1 MGGTIPGRAFCFD
14 SPDRSAYTLPT
25 LPHRIGSPVTNTP
38 IELPAY
44 LDLDAFI
51 SEQAH
56 DLRSPFNQ
64 VVGFS
69 KVLLNDL
76 GADPAPVVR
85 EEDLEAIYRNGQRAL
100 LLMNGLIEVA
110 RFNRHE
116 RESNLAEIEIETLL
130 DQSLAYW
137 RKFNPASLLRVGYQ
151 ISTSATHLYTDEQL
165 LRQILSG
172 FIMVVAQYA
181 DRRAEVTLTV
191 EEEPGWFILKV
202 SSAGKKARPFSQLD
216 VKLQGHIGRVML
228 ELQQGEIRRAEE
240 ADNGASIEFAL
251 PKH

>member
-1 MGGTIPGRAFCFD
+1 
-14 SPDRSAYTLPT
+14 
-25 LPHRIGSPVTNTP
+25 VTNTP
-38 IELPAY
+38 IELPAH

-76 GADPAPVVR
+76 GADPASVAR
-85 EEDLEAIYRNGQRAL
+85 KEDLEPIYRNGQRAL
-100 LLMNGLIEVA
+100 LLMNGLIDLA
-110 RFNRHE
+110 RLNRHE
-116 RESNLAEIEIETLL
+116 RESNPAEIEIKALL
-130 DQSLAYW
+130 EQSLAYW
-137 RKFNPASLLRVGYQ
+137 RKFNPASLLQTKYQ
-151 ISTSATHLYTDEQL
+151 ISTPASHLYADELL
-165 LRQILSG
+165 LRQTLSG

-216 VKLQGHIGRVML
+216 VKMQGHLGRMMI
-228 ELQQGEIRRAEE
+228 ELQQGEIRQAAE

-251 PKH
+251 PKP

>member
-1 MGGTIPGRAFCFD
+1 M
-14 SPDRSAYTLPT
+14 
-25 LPHRIGSPVTNTP
+25 TNTP
-38 IELPAY
+38 IELPAH
-44 LDLDAFI
+44 LDLDALI

-76 GADPAPVVR
+76 GADPAPVAR
-85 EEDLEAIYRNGQRAL
+85 KEDLEPIYRNGQRAL
-100 LLMNGLIEVA
+100 LLMNGLIDLA
-110 RFNRHE
+110 RLNRHE
-116 RESNLAEIEIETLL
+116 RESTPAEIEIKALL
-130 DQSLAYW
+130 EQSLAYW
-137 RKFNPASLLRVGYQ
+137 RKFNPASLLQTKYQ
-151 ISTSATHLYTDEQL
+151 ISTPASHLYADELL

-181 DRRAEVTLTV
+181 DRQAEVTLTV
-191 EEEPGWFILKV
+191 AEEPGWFVLRV

-216 VKLQGHIGRVML
+216 LQMQGYIGRAMI
-228 ELQQGEIRRAEE
+228 ELQRGEIRRAAE

-251 PKH
+251 PKP

>member
-1 MGGTIPGRAFCFD
+1 
-14 SPDRSAYTLPT
+14 
-25 LPHRIGSPVTNTP
+25 VTNTP
-38 IELPAY
+38 IELPAH

-76 GADPAPVVR
+76 GADPAPVAR
-85 EEDLEAIYRNGQRAL
+85 KEDLEPIYRNGQRAL
-100 LLMNGLIEVA
+100 LLMNGLIDLA
-110 RFNRHE
+110 RLNRHE
-116 RESNLAEIEIETLL
+116 RESNPAEIEITVLL
-130 DQSLAYW
+130 EQSLAYW
-137 RKFNPASLLRVGYQ
+137 RKFNPASLLQTKYQ
-151 ISTSATHLYTDEQL
+151 ISTPASHLYADELL

-191 EEEPGWFILKV
+191 EEEPGWFIFKV

-216 VKLQGHIGRVML
+216 VKMQGHLGRAMI
-228 ELQQGEIRRAEE
+228 ELQHGEIRQAAE

-251 PKH
+251 PKP

>member
-1 MGGTIPGRAFCFD
+1 
-14 SPDRSAYTLPT
+14 
-25 LPHRIGSPVTNTP
+25 VTNTP
-38 IELPAY
+38 IDLPTH

-56 DLRSPFNQ
+56 DLRSPFSQ

-76 GADPAPVVR
+76 GAEPAPVAR
-85 EEDLEAIYRNGQRAL
+85 KEDLEAIYRNGQRAL
-100 LLMNGLIEVA
+100 LLMNGLIDLA
-110 RFNRHE
+110 RLNRHE
-116 RESNLAEIEIETLL
+116 RESVPCELEIAALL
-130 DQSLAYW
+130 EQSLAYW
-137 RKFNPASLLRVGYQ
+137 RKFNPASLLHVEYQ
-151 ISTSATHLYTDEQL
+151 ISTLASHLCADEQL

-191 EEEPGWFILKV
+191 AEEPGWFILKV
-202 SSAGKKARPFSQLD
+202 SSAGKKARPFSRLD
-216 VKLQGHIGRVML
+216 VQLQGYVGRAMI
-228 ELQQGEIRRAEE
+228 ELQRGEIRRAEE

-251 PKH
+251 PRH

>member
-1 MGGTIPGRAFCFD
+1 
-14 SPDRSAYTLPT
+14 
-25 LPHRIGSPVTNTP
+25 VTNTP
-38 IELPAY
+38 IDLPAH

-69 KVLLNDL
+69 KVLLNDV
-76 GADPAPVVR
+76 GAEPAPVAR
-85 EEDLEAIYRNGQRAL
+85 QEDLEAIYRNGQRAL
-100 LLMNGLIEVA
+100 LLINGLIDLA
-110 RFNRHE
+110 RLNRHE
-116 RESNLAEIEIETLL
+116 RESNPAEIEITALL
-130 DQSLAYW
+130 EQSLAYW
-137 RKFNPASLLRVGYQ
+137 RKFNPASLLQVEYQ
-151 ISTSATHLYTDEQL
+151 ISTLASHLCADEQL

-191 EEEPGWFILKV
+191 AEEPGWFILKV
-202 SSAGKKARPFSQLD
+202 SSAGIKARPFSRLD
-216 VKLQGHIGRVML
+216 VQLQGYVGRAMI
-228 ELQQGEIRRAEE
+228 ELQRGEIRRAEE